1 LKEMMQSTS
10 GNLREELEK
19 REKEIAR
26 LNARIAELERDLQ
39 RVRAE
44 KEDEAAIFT
53 DEKAK
58 YEKKIKDLEEQ
69 IRMLRSESGDILQE
83 LEKKIQ

>member
-1 LKEMMQSTS
+1 MQSTS

-39 RVRAE
+39 LVRAE
-44 KEDEAAIFT
+44 KEDEAAKFA
-53 DEKAK
+53 DEKGK
-58 YEKKIKDLEEQ
+58 YEKKIRDLEEQ

>member
-1 LKEMMQSTS
+1 
-10 GNLREELEK
+10 
-19 REKEIAR
+19 

-44 KEDEAAIFT
+44 KEDEAAKFS

-58 YEKKIKDLEEQ
+58 YEKKIRDLEEQ

>member
-1 LKEMMQSTS
+1 MQSTS

>member
-1 LKEMMQSTS
+1 MMQSTS

-44 KEDEAAIFT
+44 KEDDVDKFT

>member
-1 LKEMMQSTS
+1 
-10 GNLREELEK
+10 
-19 REKEIAR
+19 

-44 KEDEAAIFT
+44 KEDEAAKFA

-58 YEKKIKDLEEQ
+58 YEKKIRDLEEQ

-83 LEKKIQ
+83 LEKKI

>member
-1 LKEMMQSTS
+1 M
-10 GNLREELEK
+10 
-19 REKEIAR
+19 
-26 LNARIAELERDLQ
+26 NARIAELERDLQ

-44 KEDEAAIFT
+44 KEDEAAKFA

-58 YEKKIKDLEEQ
+58 YEKKIRDLEEQ

-83 LEKKIQ
+83 LEKKI

>member
-1 LKEMMQSTS
+1 MQSTS

-44 KEDEAAIFT
+44 KEDDVAKFT

>member
-1 LKEMMQSTS
+1 MKEMMQSTS